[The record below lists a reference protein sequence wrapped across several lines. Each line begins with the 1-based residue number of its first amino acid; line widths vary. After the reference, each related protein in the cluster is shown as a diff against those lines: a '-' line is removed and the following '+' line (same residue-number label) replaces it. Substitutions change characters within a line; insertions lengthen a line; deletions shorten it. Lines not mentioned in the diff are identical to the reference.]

1 MDIVKEKLQKT
12 FHHQSFQKGQE
23 PIIKD
28 ILSGN
33 DVLGV
38 LPTGSGKSL
47 CYQLPATILPGLTVV
62 ISPLISLMIDQVRQI
77 KAYYFKEVAALHS
90 FQQMEERKY
99 ILKDLAKYKLLFLSP
114 ELLQQSEIISS
125 FKRVGVSLICIDEA
139 HCISQW
145 GYDFRPDYLRLH
157 SVIKELGT
165 PTILAL
171 TGTATPEIQQDI
183 MTYLQTPSIKMH
195 IHSIE
200 KKNMTFVVERSQLSE
215 LKKKER
221 LAYLAGSLQ
230 KPILIYFTS
239 RKKSE
244 EIAAYLAEKIKF
256 GRIAFYH
263 AGMQPEDR
271 LKIQEQFIYDQLDI
285 ICCTSAFGM
294 GIDKSNIRTV
304 IHYHPPT
311 QLESFLQE
319 VGRAGRDG
327 KPCLSLQLY
336 RDNDIHI
343 PLSMID
349 NELPTQYEVETIF
362 RRLQQLQKEGKQLPK
377 NTASIVN
384 FLEMEETKWR
394 LLQYQ
399 LELYQI
405 LNNDLQMYP
414 FDREKWLIALD
425 RIQTFCED
433 RLKYKRKK
441 MWEMINWLTSE
452 ECLRHALYKPFKEE
466 IPPKDYQCCSN
477 CGFTESDFQQTN
489 ISHVANEKNWQK
501 NLKEIFLMKEINNA

>member
-1 MDIVKEKLQKT
+1 
-12 FHHQSFQKGQE
+12 
-23 PIIKD
+23 
-28 ILSGN
+28 
-33 DVLGV
+33 
-38 LPTGSGKSL
+38 
-47 CYQLPATILPGLTVV
+47 
-62 ISPLISLMIDQVRQI
+62 
-77 KAYYFKEVAALHS
+77 YYFKEVAALHS

-99 ILKDLAKYKLLFLSP
+99 ILKDLARYKLLFLSP

-157 SVIKELGT
+157 SVIKELGI

-221 LAYLAGSLQ
+221 L
-230 KPILIYFTS
+230 
-239 RKKSE
+239 
-244 EIAAYLAEKIKF
+244 AYLAEKIKF

-327 KPCLSLQLY
+327 KP
-336 RDNDIHI
+336 
-343 PLSMID
+343 
-349 NELPTQYEVETIF
+349 
-362 RRLQQLQKEGKQLPK
+362 
-377 NTASIVN
+377 
-384 FLEMEETKWR
+384 
-394 LLQYQ
+394 
-399 LELYQI
+399 
-405 LNNDLQMYP
+405 
-414 FDREKWLIALD
+414 
-425 RIQTFCED
+425 
-433 RLKYKRKK
+433 
-441 MWEMINWLTSE
+441 
-452 ECLRHALYKPFKEE
+452 
-466 IPPKDYQCCSN
+466 
-477 CGFTESDFQQTN
+477 
-489 ISHVANEKNWQK
+489 
-501 NLKEIFLMKEINNA
+501 

>member
-1 MDIVKEKLQKT
+1 
-12 FHHQSFQKGQE
+12 
-23 PIIKD
+23 
-28 ILSGN
+28 
-33 DVLGV
+33 
-38 LPTGSGKSL
+38 
-47 CYQLPATILPGLTVV
+47 
-62 ISPLISLMIDQVRQI
+62 
-77 KAYYFKEVAALHS
+77 HS

-99 ILKDLAKYKLLFLSP
+99 ILKDLARYKLLFLSP

-221 LAYLAGSLQ
+221 LEYLEESLQ
-230 KPILIYFTS
+230 KTILIYFISKKNKNTKLKTKERLSYLAESLQKTILIYYTS

-327 KPCLSLQLY
+327 KPC
-336 RDNDIHI
+336 
-343 PLSMID
+343 
-349 NELPTQYEVETIF
+349 
-362 RRLQQLQKEGKQLPK
+362 
-377 NTASIVN
+377 
-384 FLEMEETKWR
+384 
-394 LLQYQ
+394 
-399 LELYQI
+399 
-405 LNNDLQMYP
+405 
-414 FDREKWLIALD
+414 
-425 RIQTFCED
+425 
-433 RLKYKRKK
+433 
-441 MWEMINWLTSE
+441 
-452 ECLRHALYKPFKEE
+452 
-466 IPPKDYQCCSN
+466 
-477 CGFTESDFQQTN
+477 
-489 ISHVANEKNWQK
+489 
-501 NLKEIFLMKEINNA
+501 